1 MLQKVV
7 EELERA
13 RNTNRELKEER
24 RKLELD
30 LRSTRKQFEAQEL
43 VRVMLRQ
50 GCSALVDLCVKLML
64 WVEPPD

>member
-43 VRVMLRQ
+43 VRVMYRGVVHLWT
-50 GCSALVDLCVKLML
+50 CV
-64 WVEPPD
+64 